1 MKEEGLVASCGFS
14 RFVFSLSFFPFRVLR
29 FYIHD
34 HDHIIIRAIYLDPL
48 SSFYTAFD
56 DLIAIDR
63 AVLERLMRERLERK
77 LELEFEVEEL
87 RDGADPIRCPKGWE
101 DGVSRFEEGSRST
114 RLSLDLLRLVS
125 RGLLRES

>member
-1 MKEEGLVASCGFS
+1 MPMRLAVADLLRS
-14 RFVFSLSFFPFRVLR
+14 R
-29 FYIHD
+29 
-34 HDHIIIRAIYLDPL
+34 
-48 SSFYTAFD
+48 SSWT
-56 DLIAIDR
+56 
-63 AVLERLMRERLERK
+63 VMRERLERK

>member
-1 MKEEGLVASCGFS
+1 VKEEGLVASCGFS

-29 FYIHD
+29 FYIHG

-63 AVLERLMRERLERK
+63 AVLERLMILIH
-77 LELEFEVEEL
+77 
-87 RDGADPIRCPKGWE
+87 DA
-101 DGVSRFEEGSRST
+101 SM
-114 RLSLDLLRLVS
+114 SLFF
-125 RGLLRES
+125 RESMMHRN